1 MRLKYLYLWLL
12 SSVCF
17 ADIPEY
23 NSPEDVQYHSGDS
36 GEYAARPFLMITGG
50 PAFLSAPSSPNVY
63 AKDINGNAPP
73 IAPSLGNSSQIIGMA
88 ELDAGIQTLILGAVQ
103 SQWSI
108 LVGAAGTLKSQGQA
122 IGYTYNNLTK
132 QDILTNTNYS
142 NTINQLRVGG
152 RTRWSADNSYSEW
165 EILPYITGS
174 VAMAFNQMSPDS
186 IFTKSTSLFNISGLS
201 SNTQN
206 TITYSIG
213 AGLQKD
219 INCNIRV
226 GVGYEYFTW
235 GKSSLTQHSQ
245 VDNVFSINGLSM
257 QTAMVSV
264 MYIPP

>member
-36 GEYAARPFLMITGG
+36 GEYAARPFLMVTGG

-63 AKDINGNAPP
+63 ISDINGNDPP
-73 IAPSLGNSSQIIGMA
+73 SAPSLDNSSQIIGMA
-88 ELDAGIQTLILGAVQ
+88 ELDAGIQTLILGSVQ

-108 LVGAAGTLKSQGQA
+108 LVGAAGTLKSHGQA
-122 IGYTYNNLTK
+122 IFYTYNNLIK
-132 QDILTNTNYS
+132 QDVLTNANYS

-152 RTRWSADNSYSEW
+152 RTRWSADNSYGEW

-174 VAMAFNQMSPDS
+174 VALAFNQMSPDS
-186 IFTKSTSLFNISGLS
+186 FFKKSDSGIS

-206 TITYSIG
+206 SITYSIG

-235 GKSSLTQHSQ
+235 GKSSLTAPSYGT
-245 VDNVFSINGLSM
+245 FYSINNLSM

>member
-1 MRLKYLYLWLL
+1 MRLKYLHLWLL

-88 ELDAGIQTLILGAVQ
+88 ELDAGIQTLILGSVQ

-122 IGYTYNNLTK
+122 IGYTYNNFIK
-132 QDILTNTNYS
+132 QDVLTNANYS